1 MCFVRK
7 SEQKVFGFLKFF
19 RKNFFFFHQS
29 ICSCSFIFR
38 RSKTQPHHLHHHRL
52 SENRTHKKM
61 MRSFSRSLKR
71 ALSSRFATTTTIS
84 TNTTKATLFR
94 FLRTSACVPFTNTNH
109 ANESIKKTTG
119 LVGLPVMNDPIN
131 TYANLCDQVLEK
143 IQFVPENA
151 AYRTVVE
158 EMYKHRKKV
167 TLSGK
172 TVSEIEETIAAG
184 QIEELAV
191 QARDELELIPKM
203 REWKPW
209 EFSHEIEIEKA
220 ENPTGIAK
228 N

>member
-1 MCFVRK
+1 
-7 SEQKVFGFLKFF
+7 
-19 RKNFFFFHQS
+19 
-29 ICSCSFIFR
+29 
-38 RSKTQPHHLHHHRL
+38 
-52 SENRTHKKM
+52 M
-61 MRSFSRSLKR
+61 MRSSSRSLKR
-71 ALSSRFATTTTIS
+71 ALSSRFATTTTTIS
-84 TNTTKATLFR
+84 TNTTKATLNFR
-94 FLRTSACVPFTNTNH
+94 FLRTSACVPFTNTNR

>member
-1 MCFVRK
+1 MCVCRCK
-7 SEQKVFGFLKFF
+7 KVSKKE
-19 RKNFFFFHQS
+19 KNFFFFLKIIFFEKKNFFFFQIDLFPHFIAQNTTT
-29 ICSCSFIFR
+29 SFI
-38 RSKTQPHHLHHHRL
+38 
-52 SENRTHKKM
+52 SENITHKKM
-61 MRSFSRSLKR
+61 MRSRSLKR
-71 ALSSRFATTTTIS
+71 ALSSHFATTTIP
-84 TNTTKATLFR
+84 TNMNTTLFR

-109 ANESIKKTTG
+109 TNESIKKTTG

>member
-1 MCFVRK
+1 MSK
-7 SEQKVFGFLKFF
+7 KE
-19 RKNFFFFHQS
+19 NFFLFFEFFSKRIFFLS
-29 ICSCSFIFR
+29 IDFVLLLLSIFI
-38 RSKTQPHHLHHHRL
+38 STKTQPQIIIIFLRI
-52 SENRTHKKM
+52 EQRNKKM
-61 MRSFSRSLKR
+61 MRSHHQSLKR
-71 ALSSRFATTTTIS
+71 ALSSHFATTTTIS
-84 TNTTKATLFR
+84 TNNATTTTLFR

-167 TLSGK
+167 TISGK

>member
-1 MCFVRK
+1 MSK
-7 SEQKVFGFLKFF
+7 KE
-19 RKNFFFFHQS
+19 NFFLFFEFFSKRIFFLS
-29 ICSCSFIFR
+29 IDFVLLLLSIFI
-38 RSKTQPHHLHHHRL
+38 STKTQPQIIIIFLRI
-52 SENRTHKKM
+52 EQRNKKM
-61 MRSFSRSLKR
+61 MRSHHQSLKR
-71 ALSSRFATTTTIS
+71 ALSSHFATTTTIS
-84 TNTTKATLFR
+84 TNNATTTTLFR
-94 FLRTSACVPFTNTNH
+94 FLRTSACVPFTNTNRT
-109 ANESIKKTTG
+109 NESIKKTTG

-167 TLSGK
+167 TISGK

>member
-1 MCFVRK
+1 
-7 SEQKVFGFLKFF
+7 
-19 RKNFFFFHQS
+19 
-29 ICSCSFIFR
+29 
-38 RSKTQPHHLHHHRL
+38 
-52 SENRTHKKM
+52 M
-61 MRSFSRSLKR
+61 MRSSSRSLKR

-84 TNTTKATLFR
+84 TNTTLFR
-94 FLRTSACVPFTNTNH
+94 FLRTSACVPFTNTNR

>member
-1 MCFVRK
+1 M
-7 SEQKVFGFLKFF
+7 FLHFIAL
-19 RKNFFFFHQS
+19 KNTTT
-29 ICSCSFIFR
+29 SFI
-38 RSKTQPHHLHHHRL
+38 
-52 SENRTHKKM
+52 SENITHKKM
-61 MRSFSRSLKR
+61 MRSQSLKR
-71 ALSSRFATTTTIS
+71 ALSSHFATTTTIS
-84 TNTTKATLFR
+84 TTATLFR

-109 ANESIKKTTG
+109 TNESIKKTTG

>member
-1 MCFVRK
+1 
-7 SEQKVFGFLKFF
+7 
-19 RKNFFFFHQS
+19 
-29 ICSCSFIFR
+29 
-38 RSKTQPHHLHHHRL
+38 
-52 SENRTHKKM
+52 M
-61 MRSFSRSLKR
+61 MRSSSRSLKR

-84 TNTTKATLFR
+84 TKATLFR
-94 FLRTSACVPFTNTNH
+94 FLRTSACVPFTNTNR

>member
-1 MCFVRK
+1 
-7 SEQKVFGFLKFF
+7 
-19 RKNFFFFHQS
+19 
-29 ICSCSFIFR
+29 
-38 RSKTQPHHLHHHRL
+38 
-52 SENRTHKKM
+52 M
-61 MRSFSRSLKR
+61 MRSSQSLKR
-71 ALSSRFATTTTIS
+71 ALSSQLATTTT
-84 TNTTKATLFR
+84 TNTNSSSLLFR
-94 FLRTSACVPFTNTNH
+94 FLRTSARVPFTNTNH
-109 ANESIKKTTG
+109 TNESQKITTG

-151 AYRTVVE
+151 AYRTIVE

>member
-7 SEQKVFGFLKFF
+7 SEQKEKNFFGFLKIFETL
-19 RKNFFFFHQS
+19 NSFFFQS
-29 ICSCSFIFR
+29 ICSFIFR
-38 RSKTQPHHLHHHRL
+38 SSKTQPLHHHHHHL

-61 MRSFSRSLKR
+61 MRSSSRSLKR

-84 TNTTKATLFR
+84 TNTTLFR
-94 FLRTSACVPFTNTNH
+94 FLRTSACVPFTNTNR

>member
-1 MCFVRK
+1 M
-7 SEQKVFGFLKFF
+7 FL
-19 RKNFFFFHQS
+19 H
-29 ICSCSFIFR
+29 FR
-38 RSKTQPHHLHHHRL
+38 RLKTQPHHSSSL

-61 MRSFSRSLKR
+61 MRSQSLKR
-71 ALSSRFATTTTIS
+71 ALSSHFATTTIS
-84 TNTTKATLFR
+84 TNMNTTLFR

-109 ANESIKKTTG
+109 TNESIKKTTG

>member
-1 MCFVRK
+1 
-7 SEQKVFGFLKFF
+7 
-19 RKNFFFFHQS
+19 
-29 ICSCSFIFR
+29 
-38 RSKTQPHHLHHHRL
+38 
-52 SENRTHKKM
+52 M
-61 MRSFSRSLKR
+61 MRSSQSLKR
-71 ALSSRFATTTTIS
+71 ALSSHFATTTIS
-84 TNTTKATLFR
+84 TNNATTTLFR

-109 ANESIKKTTG
+109 TNESIKKTTG

>member
-1 MCFVRK
+1 
-7 SEQKVFGFLKFF
+7 
-19 RKNFFFFHQS
+19 
-29 ICSCSFIFR
+29 
-38 RSKTQPHHLHHHRL
+38 
-52 SENRTHKKM
+52 M
-61 MRSFSRSLKR
+61 MRSSSRSLKR

>member
-1 MCFVRK
+1 MFF
-7 SEQKVFGFLKFF
+7 EIFF
-19 RKNFFFFHQS
+19 RKEFFFLSPIDFF
-29 ICSCSFIFR
+29 CSSLLSVFI
-38 RSKTQPHHLHHHRL
+38 STKTQPQIIIIFLRIEQH
-52 SENRTHKKM
+52 NKKM
-61 MRSFSRSLKR
+61 MRSHHQSLKR
-71 ALSSRFATTTTIS
+71 ALSSHFATTTTIS
-84 TNTTKATLFR
+84 TNNATTTTLFR

-109 ANESIKKTTG
+109 TNESIKKTTG

>member
-1 MCFVRK
+1 
-7 SEQKVFGFLKFF
+7 
-19 RKNFFFFHQS
+19 
-29 ICSCSFIFR
+29 
-38 RSKTQPHHLHHHRL
+38 
-52 SENRTHKKM
+52 
-61 MRSFSRSLKR
+61 MRSHHQSLKR
-71 ALSSRFATTTTIS
+71 ALSSHFATTTTNA
-84 TNTTKATLFR
+84 TATLFR

-109 ANESIKKTTG
+109 TNESIKKTTG

>member
-1 MCFVRK
+1 
-7 SEQKVFGFLKFF
+7 
-19 RKNFFFFHQS
+19 
-29 ICSCSFIFR
+29 
-38 RSKTQPHHLHHHRL
+38 
-52 SENRTHKKM
+52 M
-61 MRSFSRSLKR
+61 MRSQSLKK
-71 ALSSRFATTTTIS
+71 ALSSQLATTTT
-84 TNTTKATLFR
+84 TNTNSSSLLFR
-94 FLRTSACVPFTNTNH
+94 FLRTSARVPFTTNTNH
-109 ANESIKKTTG
+109 TNESQKTTTG

-151 AYRTVVE
+151 AYRTIVE

-191 QARDELELIPKM
+191 QARDELELFPKM

>member
-1 MCFVRK
+1 
-7 SEQKVFGFLKFF
+7 
-19 RKNFFFFHQS
+19 
-29 ICSCSFIFR
+29 
-38 RSKTQPHHLHHHRL
+38 
-52 SENRTHKKM
+52 M
-61 MRSFSRSLKR
+61 MRSSSRSLRR
-71 ALSSRFATTTTIS
+71 ALSSHFATTTTTIS

-167 TLSGK
+167 TISGK